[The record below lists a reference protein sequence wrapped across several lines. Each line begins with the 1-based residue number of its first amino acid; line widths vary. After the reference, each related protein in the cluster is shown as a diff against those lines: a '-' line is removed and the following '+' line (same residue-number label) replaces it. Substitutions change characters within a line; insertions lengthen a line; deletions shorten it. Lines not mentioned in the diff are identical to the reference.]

1 MRKRYILI
9 ILFGALVCM
18 FIMNGLI
25 CTAAER
31 GVNPYGSG
39 SPLGPNGGIQPNF
52 FQVPEPSTLILLG
65 SGLTSIGVYLYSRR
79 RGKK

>member
-1 MRKRYILI
+1 MSKKYILI
-9 ILFGALVCM
+9 VVFGALVCM
-18 FIMNGLI
+18 FMMNGFI
-25 CTAAER
+25 YAAAER

-52 FQVPEPSTLILLG
+52 VQVPEPSTLILLG
-65 SGLTSIGVYLYSRR
+65 SGLSGIGVYLYSRR